1 MFGNGLVSV
10 QQIGV
15 VAVTLIMLGI
25 LTVFF
30 RYTTLGL
37 AMRAAAQNPSS
48 ARLMGVR
55 VSWMLALGWGL
66 AAAIGAVAGML
77 VAPIVFLDPNMMTGI
92 LVYGF
97 AGALVGGIGNPVGA
111 VAGGFIV
118 GVLENLVGSY
128 IIGNELKLTFALVI
142 VVGVLLLKP
151 AGHVRPRHRKAGLS
165 MAAITD
171 SWATPRGIGPDR
183 DPVLG
188 IAGRRCRSR
197 DSFTDDPSFDY
208 YMFMGQAM
216 LIYAHRGAGPEPADR
231 LQRPDLAGPQRVFRA
246 RRLHR
251 RDPDELCA
259 AGRTGRRCRWPRWL
273 CFGAG
278 FLFGFPALK
287 LEGHYLALATFT
299 LAIAVPQLLKYKA
312 MRRLDRRCRRAD
324 PG

>member
-1 MFGNGLVSV
+1 MTVEFFIQQLVAGLTSGAIYACVALGLVMIFVSTDHINFAQGEMAMFATYLAWAMIDAGVPYWLAFIGTILIAFAGGLFIQRVILKPLEAAPVLSLVVCFIALLSFFNALAGMIWSFTIKQFPSPFPPRDVFGNGLVSI

-37 AMRAAAQNPSS
+37 AMRAAAQNPAS

-97 AGALVGGIGNPVGA
+97 AGALVGGIGNPLGA

-128 IIGNELKLTFALVI
+128 VIGNELKLTFALAV

-151 AGHVRPRHRKAGLS
+151 AGIFGRVIVR
-165 MAAITD
+165 
-171 SWATPRGIGPDR
+171 
-183 DPVLG
+183 
-188 IAGRRCRSR
+188 
-197 DSFTDDPSFDY
+197 
-208 YMFMGQAM
+208 
-216 LIYAHRGAGPEPADR
+216 
-231 LQRPDLAGPQRVFRA
+231 RV
-246 RRLHR
+246 
-251 RDPDELCA
+251 
-259 AGRTGRRCRWPRWL
+259 
-273 CFGAG
+273 
-278 FLFGFPALK
+278 
-287 LEGHYLALATFT
+287 
-299 LAIAVPQLLKYKA
+299 
-312 MRRLDRRCRRAD
+312 
-324 PG
+324 

>member
-1 MFGNGLVSV
+1 MEFFIQQLVAGLTSGAIYACVALGLVMIFVSTDHINFAQGEMAMFATYLAWAMIDAGVPYWLAFIGTILIAFAGGLFIQRVILKPLEAAPVLSLVVCFIALLSFFNALAGMIWSFTIKQFPSPFPPRDVFGNGLVSI

-37 AMRAAAQNPSS
+37 AMRAAAQNPAS

-97 AGALVGGIGNPVGA
+97 AGALVGGIGNPLGA

-128 IIGNELKLTFALVI
+128 VIGNELKLTFALAV

-151 AGHVRPRHRKAGLS
+151 AGIFGRVIVR
-165 MAAITD
+165 
-171 SWATPRGIGPDR
+171 
-183 DPVLG
+183 
-188 IAGRRCRSR
+188 
-197 DSFTDDPSFDY
+197 
-208 YMFMGQAM
+208 
-216 LIYAHRGAGPEPADR
+216 
-231 LQRPDLAGPQRVFRA
+231 RV
-246 RRLHR
+246 
-251 RDPDELCA
+251 
-259 AGRTGRRCRWPRWL
+259 
-273 CFGAG
+273 
-278 FLFGFPALK
+278 
-287 LEGHYLALATFT
+287 
-299 LAIAVPQLLKYKA
+299 
-312 MRRLDRRCRRAD
+312 
-324 PG
+324 